1 MNFHHELHKSN
12 ELHGCPVSTPLS
24 KLKTKKG
31 KPHSENEVK
40 LPIVA
45 FLTQRGG
52 NRHSYSVILRT
63 RRIWRAVYRLEVLGY
78 VDQEPAVEYK
88 PHVQSECSLSGV
100 LDQ

>member
-63 RRIWRAVYRLEVLGY
+63 RRIGRAVNRLATLAY
-78 VDQEPAVEYK
+78 VEPAVEYK
-88 PHVQSECSLSGV
+88 PCVCSELSLSGV